1 MFPASK
7 YVSFMVRLW
16 WDDQTQSE
24 DCWHSEVE
32 HVQTGERWQFDDL
45 EQSLRFLAQ
54 MAERLE
60 PAGTSPPTLSPDVS
74 LLTP

>member
-32 HVQTGERWQFDDL
+32 HVQTGERRQFDDL

-60 PAGTSPPTLSPDVS
+60 PAGTSPPTLPPDVS

>member
-1 MFPASK
+1 MISASK

-16 WDDQTQSE
+16 RDDQAQPQ

-45 EQSLRFLAQ
+45 KQSLHFLTH

-60 PAGTSPPTLSPDVS
+60 APVKPSP
-74 LLTP
+74 